1 MIRLRGV
8 RKSYSNAGETVNVLD
23 DVRLDVAAGDTVALV
38 GDSGCGKTTLLHL
51 LAGFDSPDA
60 GTIEIAGTDIT
71 GLDDAALSAYRRRQL
86 GMVFQQFN
94 LVSPLTVE
102 QNLRFPLRLLE
113 RRDEAWCREL
123 CERLGLQDLLGRY
136 PDQLSGGQQQ
146 RVAVARALVH
156 RPPLLLADEPTGNLD
171 ESNSARVMA
180 LLRELVTE
188 TGTTLV
194 LVTHSAEMAA
204 MMRRRLHLQ
213 HGRLHEL

>member
-60 GTIEIAGTDIT
+60 GTIEIAGSDIT

-102 QNLRFPLRLLE
+102 QNLRFPQRLLG

-123 CERLGLQDLLGRY
+123 CERLGLQDLLARY